1 MANLITEKQKGV
13 IKIDYLVRLYSVSIF
28 ICSLLGL
35 FFLAYVVPYYF
46 AVNKKDLI
54 VAEQFK
60 SVIGVENK
68 ENTGESAH
76 QIVSRT
82 LELMRAVDFY
92 EKNNYV
98 PSSYFEKINKNKNS
112 SIEITKLSF
121 SIFDKQQG
129 QFLISG
135 VAKNREGL
143 VKFIED
149 LRSKAGFTDIVSP
162 VSDFAKDGDISFTL
176 NIKTAL

>member
-1 MANLITEKQKGV
+1 MANLITEKQKAV

-28 ICSLLGL
+28 ICSLLGF
-35 FFLAYVVPYYF
+35 FFLAYVIPYYF
-46 AVNKKDLI
+46 AVNKKDMM

-60 SVIGVENK
+60 PVIDVENK

-82 LELMRAVDFY
+82 LEQMKAVDFY
-92 EKNNYV
+92 EKNNFL
-98 PSSYFEKINKNKNS
+98 PSVYFNKINQNKNP

-121 SIFDKQQG
+121 SIFDKQRG
-129 QFLISG
+129 QFLVSG
-135 VAKNREGL
+135 MAKNREGL

-149 LRSKAGFTDIVSP
+149 LRLKAGFADIVSP

-176 NIKTAL
+176 NIKTTL